1 MTWTRICY
9 ILTIIPHLFLISQ
22 LCFSLLPIYSVLFDI
37 VWNGTNIFRL
47 TVIRYH
53 TFGPNEI
60 QITAPRIAS

>member
-9 ILTIIPHLFLISQ
+9 ILMIIPHLFLISQ
-22 LCFSLLPIYSVLFDI
+22 LCFSPTYLLFDI